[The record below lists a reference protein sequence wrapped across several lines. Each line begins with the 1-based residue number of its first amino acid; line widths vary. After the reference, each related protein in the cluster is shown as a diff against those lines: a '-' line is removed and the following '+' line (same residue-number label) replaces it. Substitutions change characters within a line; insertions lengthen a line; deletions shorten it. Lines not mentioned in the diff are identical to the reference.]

1 MMININ
7 KFDNQVEKIKND
19 AKNYEINVYQTL
31 SVIKNMTQ
39 YWNDGYTKAFFRK
52 VDQMLSGTNETTD
65 FIYNIISYLK
75 IISSDYNIT
84 NYRRGRIFGYSD
96 STINSDH
103 FIIYNGDDE
112 ETANKKSI
120 ISNSIIENENHIE
133 SVVFKLCKPNTQK
146 MDFENLD
153 KDSIEQNEYVG
164 MLGNMNNEIKQ
175 LEQKKQDTVNASDK
189 LNDSFAAIVDL
200 YNSKNT
206 KKINQAISDV
216 ADSLYIIN
224 NNIEKAYEY
233 VITRKEKYKSLF
245 SDITASTS
253 TINDND

>member
-75 IISSDYNIT
+75 IISSDYNTT

-96 STINSDH
+96 STINLDH

-112 ETANKKSI
+112 EIANKKSI

-146 MDFENLD
+146 TSNT
-153 KDSIEQNEYVG
+153 IEINPT
-164 MLGNMNNEIKQ
+164 NITEITTY
-175 LEQKKQDTVNASDK
+175 D
-189 LNDSFAAIVDL
+189 
-200 YNSKNT
+200 
-206 KKINQAISDV
+206 
-216 ADSLYIIN
+216 IN
-224 NNIEKAYEY
+224 NSYGNQMANPGQ
-233 VITRKEKYKSLF
+233 ITDPNGPGGTNLEV
-245 SDITASTS
+245 
-253 TINDND
+253 

>member
-1 MMININ
+1 
-7 KFDNQVEKIKND
+7 
-19 AKNYEINVYQTL
+19 
-31 SVIKNMTQ
+31 
-39 YWNDGYTKAFFRK
+39 
-52 VDQMLSGTNETTD
+52 
-65 FIYNIISYLK
+65 
-75 IISSDYNIT
+75 
-84 NYRRGRIFGYSD
+84 
-96 STINSDH
+96 
-103 FIIYNGDDE
+103 
-112 ETANKKSI
+112 
-120 ISNSIIENENHIE
+120 
-133 SVVFKLCKPNTQK
+133 